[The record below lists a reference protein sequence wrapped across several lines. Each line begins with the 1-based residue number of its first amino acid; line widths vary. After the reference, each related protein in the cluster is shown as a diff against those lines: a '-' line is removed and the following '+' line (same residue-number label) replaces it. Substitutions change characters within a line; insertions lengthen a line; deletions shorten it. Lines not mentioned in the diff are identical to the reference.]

1 MATLFM
7 VRVEAADGAFTLGF
21 GQITEALIRFI
32 VLKAAGVPNV
42 SIIDGDGHIVAA
54 TS

>member
-1 MATLFM
+1 MFM
-7 VRVEAADGAFTLGF
+7 VRVEAVDGAFTL
-21 GQITEALIRFI
+21 GQITEALIRLI

-42 SIIDGDGHIVAA
+42 SIIDGDGRIVAE